1 MNIGIDLGGSHIGVA
16 LIENGKILTKREED
30 IEKNTKDIK
39 ELIIEKICKYI
50 SQILSEK
57 KITLEDIGT
66 LGISSPGVA
75 KDGNIYNIVNLGIDE
90 FKITEMLNKKI
101 NYKNIKIM
109 NDAKCAAIAEF
120 NYGCMKNFEDGIFL
134 TLGTGIGG
142 AAFIKNT
149 LIQSKNYPGTEF
161 GHMVIC
167 KNGKECKC
175 GNRGCFEKYCS
186 MKALKEEV
194 KEQYK
199 LKEDVTS
206 KEIIDLI
213 KNDIKNEKMS
223 KIIDNYI
230 EYLAIGIVNLVNI
243 FEPEVIGIG
252 GSAVYIKEILIKRL
266 KREIITNNI
275 LFNKRDDINIQIAT
289 LGNEAG
295 MIGAA
300 SL

>member
-57 KITLEDIGT
+57 EITLEDIGT

-289 LGNEAG
+289 LGNDAG